1 MTASG
6 NPEPARLRAGA
17 VEWRLIDGE
26 IVAID
31 LQKAEY
37 VLINAS
43 GATLWPSLVEGATRE
58 ELVQQLVDRY
68 DLAAGDAAADVD
80 AFLDS
85 LASRSL
91 LE

>member
-6 NPEPARLRAGA
+6 HPEPARLRADA
-17 VEWRLIDGE
+17 VEWRLIEGE

-31 LQKAEY
+31 LQRAEY

-43 GATLWPSLVEGATRE
+43 GAALWPSLVEGATRD
-58 ELVQQLVDRY
+58 ELVQQLVERY
-68 DLAAGDAAADVD
+68 DLSVVDAAADVD

>member
-1 MTASG
+1 
-6 NPEPARLRAGA
+6 
-17 VEWRLIDGE
+17 
-26 IVAID
+26 
-31 LQKAEY
+31 

>member
-6 NPEPARLRAGA
+6 NPEPTRLRADA

-31 LQKAEY
+31 LQRAEY

-43 GATLWPSLVEGATRE
+43 GAALWPSLVEGATRDD
-58 ELVQQLVDRY
+58 LVQQLIDRY
-68 DLAAGDAAADVD
+68 DLAAADAAADVD
-80 AFLDS
+80 AFLES